1 MHLVFHALGFHL
13 FIPRAPFAAGVA
25 AAHWAATLLGAS
37 AAVDDG
43 LPGVACAALPP
54 HAPPAARGDILRR
67 EGTVEGRV
75 PFFGDGWVEGS
86 EVVVADKHFFI
97 GTIRASAAAHGAAGD
112 DCLVIVAFFA
122 APPDFFIGCRG
133 DLCRGE
139 GAVFFRMPL
148 GGDGRVEGGKVVVAR
163 QHFFA
168 GTDRAAAAVDAAGNA
183 GLVVVA
189 FLTAPPHF
197 APGAGDDVGRGKS
210 AVFSRVPFL
219 RQVGIAALQVVGA
232 VLHFFVAADGAA
244 GAVDPCFHLCPPFVA
259 LAAAPP
265 SHVVAAWQHV
275 VRRKVTV
282 FRRVPFFR
290 QIRIAGGEIGFTGN
304 GQTAT
309 AIGTSSAAACAGVH
323 GGLPVVPLDAGPPD
337 MLFTAMADGFRGE
350 RQVPCIVPLF
360 QQFFPLLALAI
371 F

>member
-1 MHLVFHALGFHL
+1 M
-13 FIPRAPFAAGVA
+13 
-25 AAHWAATLLGAS
+25 
-37 AAVDDG
+37 
-43 LPGVACAALPP
+43 
-54 HAPPAARGDILRR
+54 
-67 EGTVEGRV
+67 
-75 PFFGDGWVEGS
+75 
-86 EVVVADKHFFI
+86 
-97 GTIRASAAAHGAAGD
+97 
-112 DCLVIVAFFA
+112 AFFA
-122 APPDFFIGCRG
+122 APPDFFVAGWG
-133 DLCRGE
+133 DFVWREC
-139 GAVFFRMPL
+139 AVFAGMPL
-148 GGDGRVEGGKVVVAR
+148 SGNGWIKRSQVVEPC

-168 GTDRAAAAVDAAGNA
+168 GADWAATAVDTAGNA

-244 GAVDPCFHLCPPFVA
+244 GAVDPCFDLCPPFVA

-265 SHVVAAWQHV
+265 GHVVTAWQHV
-275 VRRKVTV
+275 VGRKVTV

-323 GGLPVVPLDAGPPD
+323 GSLPVVPLGAGPPD
-337 MLFTAMADGFRGE
+337 VLFAAMADGFRGE

-360 QQFFPLLALAI
+360 QQFFPLFAAAI